1 MTSRPSP
8 IMINSWVGRFIGLAA
23 HVATW
28 SKDPSTKV
36 GAVIVDPNT
45 KIVTG
50 LGFNGF
56 PRGIDDTLE
65 RLDDREVKYK
75 LVVHA
80 EMNAVL
86 NANNLVRGDYLFTTL
101 PPCHDCT
108 KFLIQAGIARIYT
121 NKNIPDRWME
131 SFNLSK
137 AMFKEAQVP
146 IYLWDA
152 DKQMVASI
160 L

>member
-1 MTSRPSP
+1 MQNNQP
-8 IMINSWVGRFIGLAA
+8 MLINSWVGRFIGLAE

-36 GAVIVDPNT
+36 GAVTIDPHT

-56 PRGIDDTLE
+56 PRGIEDDQE
-65 RLDDREVKYK
+65 RLENREMKYK
-75 LVVHA
+75 IVVHA

-86 NANNLVRGDYLFTTL
+86 NANNNVRGNYMFTTL

-108 KFLIQAGIARIYT
+108 KFLIQAGIVRIYT

-137 AMFKEAQVP
+137 AMLKEARIP
-146 IYLWDA
+146 IYLWDNE
-152 DKQMVASI
+152 KLMVSDI